1 MTYYTHWRLFTDG
14 LSPYA
19 VKPHVEYV
27 DKVDAAVA
35 ACGDC
40 RCRVDKFIEAA
51 AVDEPHP
58 HILMGGYPFP
68 ADLVATALGALCEN
82 SNILLYG
89 PPGTGKSFFAER
101 LCRWLDPYGC
111 VVRAEPQLIPE
122 RFGVDPFRV
131 FRRASAAVLDDLF
144 LLALPRR
151 MSAESRGLAVVIDV
165 ATRLLT
171 FLSESY
177 RQRVVIGTT
186 NVAPNLLDWAV
197 TSRFKIVEVPPPPAS
212 WWAVLELYGLRVL
225 NKSASSYREALWGTS
240 KPVEELTAECRRRRW
255 EVDRVTAYRLVFY
268 DGYRPVPV
276 AYELYGDVARRV
288 TCGRPVVVVSSPGG
302 VEYLGY
308 YRRPVVVMPPIMQHQ
323 RLMEIAHEYKAT
335 ILSPTAEEHFDAT
348 EEAAE
353 VCGVPRLDEPKH
365 RDCVKRR
372 YAT

>member
-1 MTYYTHWRLFTDG
+1 MYYTHWRLFFDG

-19 VKPHVEYV
+19 VRPNVEYV

-35 ACGDC
+35 ACRDDC
-40 RCRVDKFIEAA
+40 RCRVEEFVKSATVSDPY
-51 AVDEPHP
+51 PHVV
-58 HILMGGYPFP
+58 LGGYPFP
-68 ADLVATALGALCEN
+68 ADLLLATLSALCEN
-82 SNILLYG
+82 TNVLLYG

-111 VVRAEPQLIPE
+111 VIRAEPQLIPE

-131 FRRASAAVLDDLF
+131 FRRSSAVVLDDLF

-151 MSAESRGLAVVIDV
+151 LSAESRGLAIVVDV
-165 ATRLLT
+165 QTRLLM

-177 RQRVVIGTT
+177 CVRVVIGTT
-186 NVAPNLLDWAV
+186 NVAPNLLDWAA
-197 TSRFKIVEVPPPPAS
+197 TSRFKIVEVPPPPTA
-212 WWAVLELYGLRVL
+212 WWSVLERYSFRVV

-240 KPVEELTAECRRRRW
+240 KPVEELPAECKRRRW
-255 EVDRVTAYRLVFY
+255 EMDRITAYRLVFF

-276 AYELYGDVARRV
+276 AYELYGDVARRI
-288 TCGRPVVVVSSPGG
+288 TCGRTVVVINSPGG
-302 VEYLGY
+302 IEYLGY
-308 YRRPVVVMPPIMQHQ
+308 YRRPVVVMPPIMPHQ
-323 RLMEIAHEYKAT
+323 RLMEIAYEYKAT

-348 EEAAE
+348 EETAE
-353 VCGVPRLDEPKH
+353 VCGVPRLDELKH

>member
-1 MTYYTHWRLFTDG
+1 MYYTHWRLFFPS

-19 VKPHVEYV
+19 VKPNVEYV

-35 ACGDC
+35 TCRDC
-40 RCRVDKFIEAA
+40 HCRVEKFVESVTIR
-51 AVDEPHP
+51 EPYP
-58 HILMGGYPFP
+58 HVLVGGYPFP
-68 ADLVATALGALCEN
+68 AELMLNALAALCEN
-82 SNILLYG
+82 TNILLYG

-151 MSAESRGLAVVIDV
+151 MSAESRGLAIVIDV

-177 RQRVVIGTT
+177 GVRIVVATT
-186 NVAPNLLDWAV
+186 NVQPYLMDWAV
-197 TSRFKIVEVPPPPAS
+197 TSRFKMVEVPPPPAA
-212 WWAVLELYGLRVL
+212 WWSVLERYGFRVV
-225 NKSASSYREALWGTS
+225 NKAASSYREAVWGTS
-240 KPVEELTAECRRRRW
+240 KPVEELHTECRRRRW
-255 EVDRVTAYRLVFY
+255 EMDRIAAYRLIFY
-268 DGYRPVPV
+268 DGYRAVPV
-276 AYELYGDVARRV
+276 AYELYSDMARRI
-288 TCGRPVVVVSSPGG
+288 TCGRPVVVVNTLGG

-323 RLMEIAHEYKAT
+323 RLMEIAYEYKAT
-335 ILSPTAEEHFDAT
+335 ILSPTAEETLDAT
-348 EEAAE
+348 EEVAE
-353 VCGVPRLDEPKH
+353 VCNVPRLDEMKH

>member
-1 MTYYTHWRLFTDG
+1 MYYTHWRLFSDS

-19 VKPHVEYV
+19 VTPNVEYV

-35 ACGDC
+35 ACKDDC
-40 RCRVDKFIEAA
+40 HCRVREFVKSIAIHNPY
-51 AVDEPHP
+51 PHVV
-58 HILMGGYPFP
+58 LGGYPFP
-68 ADLVATALGALCEN
+68 VGLVESVLSALCEN

-131 FRRASAAVLDDLF
+131 FKRASAATLDDLF

-151 MSAESRGLAVVIDV
+151 LSAESRGLAIIIDV
-165 ATRLLT
+165 QTRLLT

-177 RQRVVIGTT
+177 GQRVVIGTT
-186 NVAPNLLDWAV
+186 NVDPSHMDWAT
-197 TSRFKIVEVPPPPAS
+197 TSRFKMAPVPPPPS
-212 WWAVLELYGLRVL
+212 VWWTVLEKYGFRVA

-240 KPVEELTAECRRRRW
+240 KPVEELSAECKRRRW
-255 EVDRVTAYRLVFY
+255 EVDRTTAYRLIFY
-268 DGYRPVPV
+268 DGYRAVPV
-276 AYELYGDVARRV
+276 AYELYSDVARRI
-288 TCGRPVVVVSSPGG
+288 TCGRPVVAVNTLGG

-323 RLMEIAHEYKAT
+323 RLMEIAYEYKAT
-335 ILSPTAEEHFDAT
+335 ILSPTAEETLDAT
-348 EEAAE
+348 EEVAE
-353 VCGVPRLDEPKH
+353 VCNVPRLDEMKH

>member
-1 MTYYTHWRLFTDG
+1 MYYTHWRLFSDY

-19 VKPHVEYV
+19 VKPNVEYV

-35 ACGDC
+35 SCGDC
-40 RCRVDKFIEAA
+40 HCRVERLISSITISDPY
-51 AVDEPHP
+51 PHVV
-58 HILMGGYPFP
+58 LGGYPFP
-68 ADLVATALGALCEN
+68 AELVESALRALCEN

-101 LCRWLDPYGC
+101 LCKWLDPYGC
-111 VVRAEPQLIPE
+111 VIRAEPQLIPE
-122 RFGVDPFRV
+122 RFGVDPFRA

-151 MSAESRGLAVVIDV
+151 LSAESRGLAIIIDV
-165 ATRLLT
+165 QTRLLT

-177 RQRVVIGTT
+177 RQRIVIGTT
-186 NVAPNLLDWAV
+186 NVAPNLLDWAA
-197 TSRFKIVEVPPPPAS
+197 TSRFKIVEVPPPPPS
-212 WWAVLELYGLRVL
+212 WWGVLEKYGFRVY

-240 KPVEELTAECRRRRW
+240 KPVEELTAECRRKRW
-255 EVDRVTAYRLVFY
+255 EMDRIAAYRLVFY

-276 AYELYGDVARRV
+276 AFELYPDVARRT
-288 TCGRPVVVVSSPGG
+288 TCGRPVVAVSSPGG
-302 VEYLGY
+302 IEYLGY

-323 RLMEIAHEYKAT
+323 RLMEIAYEYKAT

-348 EEAAE
+348 EEVAE
-353 VCGVPRLDEPKH
+353 VCGVPRLDEVKH

>member
-1 MTYYTHWRLFTDG
+1 
-14 LSPYA
+14 
-19 VKPHVEYV
+19 
-27 DKVDAAVA
+27 
-35 ACGDC
+35 
-40 RCRVDKFIEAA
+40 
-51 AVDEPHP
+51 
-58 HILMGGYPFP
+58 
-68 ADLVATALGALCEN
+68 
-82 SNILLYG
+82 
-89 PPGTGKSFFAER
+89 
-101 LCRWLDPYGC
+101 
-111 VVRAEPQLIPE
+111 VRAEPQLIPE

-151 MSAESRGLAVVIDV
+151 MSAETRGLAVVIDV

-177 RQRVVIGTT
+177 KQRIVVGTT

-197 TSRFKIVEVPPPPAS
+197 TSRFKIVEVPPPPPA
-212 WWAVLELYGLRVL
+212 WWAVLERYGLKVL
-225 NKSASSYREALWGTS
+225 NKTAASYREALWGTS

-255 EVDRVTAYRLVFY
+255 EVDRITAYRLVFY

-288 TCGRPVVVVSSPGG
+288 TCSRPVVVVSSPGG

-308 YRRPVVVMPPIMQHQ
+308 YRRPVVVMPPIMPHQ
-323 RLMEIAHEYKAT
+323 RLMEIAYEYKAT

-353 VCGVPRLDEPKH
+353 VCGTPRLDEERH
-365 RDCVKRR
+365 RACVKRR